1 MIDFFFLLLLLFLL
15 AILLRQD
22 WVYYLLYVVGGI
34 YVASRW
40 WTRHS
45 LRALEIS
52 RRLDHRAFAGQ
63 PLEEEVFLRNR
74 SWLPIPWVHLQEAVP
89 LELQERESYK
99 VALGLGP
106 RSTARHT
113 FRLYAHRRGYFPV
126 GPLRVT
132 AGDLFG
138 FAEGTWQ
145 ERAPVHVTVYPKVL
159 PLPDLGLPSNLPFGT
174 VHAPQRIFEDP
185 ARLAGVRPY
194 TRGDSLRHI
203 HWRAS
208 AHEDTLLVK
217 KFQPAI
223 ALDTTVVLDLDQEA
237 YPVRHRFGGSE
248 WAITVAASLASHLA
262 ERRQAVGLLTNGW
275 DPRAQAPAHPIPSQS
290 GRGHLMTILELLARV
305 QLRRPHQA
313 DHTTG
318 GAASGPEGRSHI
330 ALAHW
335 LPRAGASLTW
345 GSTLLV
351 ITPALGE
358 EALWALHR
366 LHRRGL
372 TVLAI
377 LVVRPPG
384 FPALRQQARA
394 LGIPVFEAIWA
405 SDLREW
411 GLRQS
416 GSPRP
421 G

>member
-1 MIDFFFLLLLLFLL
+1 MSDLFFLLVLLFLL

-22 WVYYLLYVVGGI
+22 WAYYLLYVLGGI
-34 YVASRW
+34 YVASRG

-52 RRLDHRAFAGQ
+52 RRLDGRAFAGQ
-63 PLEEEVFLRNR
+63 TLEEVVFLRNR
-74 SWLPIPWVHLQEAVP
+74 SWLPIPWLHLQEAVP
-89 LELQERESYK
+89 LELQERESYQ

-145 ERAPVHVTVYPKVL
+145 ERTPVHVTVYPKVL
-159 PLPDLGLPSNLPFGT
+159 PLPELGLPSNLPFGT
-174 VHAPQRIFEDP
+174 VPAPRRIFEDP
-185 ARLAGVRPY
+185 TRLTGVRPY

-223 ALDTTVVLDLDQEA
+223 ALDITVVLDLDSEA
-237 YPVRHRFGGSE
+237 YPLRHRFGSSE
-248 WAITVAASLASHLA
+248 WAITVAASLASHLV

-275 DPRAQAPAHPIPSQS
+275 DPQAQAPAHPIPSQS
-290 GRGHLMTILELLARV
+290 GQSHLMTLLELLARI
-305 QLRRPHQA
+305 QLHKPGQA
-313 DHTTG
+313 AQAEDEAVH
-318 GAASGPEGRSHI
+318 GPEERSDI

-335 LPRAGASLTW
+335 LPQAGASLSW

-351 ITPALGE
+351 ITPALDE
-358 EALWALHR
+358 ETLWALHR
-366 LHRRGL
+366 LYRQGL

-377 LVVRPPG
+377 LVVRPPR
-384 FPALRQQARA
+384 FPALRRRATA
-394 LGIPVFEAIWA
+394 LGISLFEAIWA

-411 GLRQS
+411 GLRQP
-416 GSPRP
+416 GSP
-421 G
+421 